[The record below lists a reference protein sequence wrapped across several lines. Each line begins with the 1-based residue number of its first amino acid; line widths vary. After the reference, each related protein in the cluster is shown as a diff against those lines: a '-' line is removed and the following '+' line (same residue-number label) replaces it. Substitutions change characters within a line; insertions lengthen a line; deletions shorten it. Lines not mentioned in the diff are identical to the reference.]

1 MRRWGCREAED
12 SRGGQKGIEV
22 DTNIDGEPLSQR
34 GCVLRAAKS
43 YHIQTWGMRRLL
55 LRKGNFWA
63 KNTADQS
70 TGLRSQVEKTFQ
82 HSSLKTSHG
91 SITQCHCDSKRRC
104 SRGPHSHRG
113 DSTDSLPAWES
124 MLILIFVLDYQ
135 QNENIV
141 IHRLTMEIYLLR
153 NLSPGNFVIV
163 QTWSV
168 LTQTTPRL
176 DGLATIF

>member
-1 MRRWGCREAED
+1 
-12 SRGGQKGIEV
+12 
-22 DTNIDGEPLSQR
+22 
-34 GCVLRAAKS
+34 
-43 YHIQTWGMRRLL
+43 
-55 LRKGNFWA
+55 
-63 KNTADQS
+63 
-70 TGLRSQVEKTFQ
+70 
-82 HSSLKTSHG
+82 
-91 SITQCHCDSKRRC
+91 
-104 SRGPHSHRG
+104 
-113 DSTDSLPAWES
+113 